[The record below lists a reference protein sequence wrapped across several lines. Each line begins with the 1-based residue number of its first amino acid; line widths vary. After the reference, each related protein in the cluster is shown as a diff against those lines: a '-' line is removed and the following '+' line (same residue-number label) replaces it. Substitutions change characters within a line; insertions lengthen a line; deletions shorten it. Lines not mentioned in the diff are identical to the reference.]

1 MLFLADWTRL
11 SHRPSLPEET
21 KALTIPLIALQYIL
35 YNPGMK
41 LGPSEGEASPPKDL
55 GARPAVS
62 VISAASPLAAYR
74 TETELVYHELR
85 RPILTGDYGP
95 GQRIVADRVAA
106 QIGLSRVPVREAI
119 VRLVGEVG
127 LESSRHVGSD
137 GAQAG
142 EPAGGQPFCGEGP
155 SDQ

>member
-1 MLFLADWTRL
+1 
-11 SHRPSLPEET
+11 
-21 KALTIPLIALQYIL
+21 
-35 YNPGMK
+35 MK
-41 LGPSEGEASPPKDL
+41 LGPGEVGSKPTKDL

-62 VISAASPLAAYR
+62 VIPVATPLAAYR

-85 RPILTGDYGP
+85 RAILIGDYGP

-106 QIGLSRVPVREAI
+106 EIGLSRVPVREAI